1 MKTKNQLLKRT
12 LLNVQLLTDLNTQAT
27 ASNDP
32 VDGDNLLADQRHAN
46 PTSKPFTDQDA
57 IAQNDIAEID
67 AIESVNSTFN
77 NDLNVKR
84 SLLVKTL
91 ENSKLN
97 SNASNVIPS
106 TFNTSMKTKNQL
118 LKRTLL
124 NAQLLTDSTGVAN
137 LENNDGKSLFVESDN
152 MSSSSVEIPSKNS
165 NYDHESKENLTIENA
180 TNDNLMTDTAN
191 NDADPNQNASLEAP
205 GTHEDNQLSQLSE
218 LELAY
223 EMVNQTSTFADFENA
238 SFAESTHD
246 IISTNDFGDFSDF
259 DYDKTPTP
267 SVTDFSYFPNSL
279 DHPVAPPSSPVD
291 ASDTFLSRSP
301 LERNDSS
308 TILNDLETD
317 HFPNDPAIKEDQVD
331 FSMHPSTNYVELD
344 FIESE
349 DLLRKKDENSWW
361 WKFPCL

>member
-1 MKTKNQLLKRT
+1 MSFSDLL
-12 LLNVQLLTDLNTQAT
+12 DI
-27 ASNDP
+27 DF
-32 VDGDNLLADQRHAN
+32 
-46 PTSKPFTDQDA
+46 TSKIENNSKIEPAENEVFSLGTMLVETEEQD
-57 IAQNDIAEID
+57 IGSMSPGKKEQD
-67 AIESVNSTFN
+67 STFN